1 VNPAYLD
8 YMKVTKY
15 LAVALGLV
23 TILLVVGWLLRNT
36 IIQRISGPMLEQ
48 YNVTVT
54 DVSLDALATSDASI
68 GYLEL
73 EHVNGTTIAIYDL
86 TLPIGTSTNGFKTY
100 TAEKVSIDLPVSKDA
115 DPPDLARILNQLL
128 ALPLQLPQTEI
139 VVAELSV
146 SPYPVIR
153 ELRLELT
160 EGNQQLTALADSISL
175 TANIAR
181 TSDTDHLLNLSF
193 TDSTATI
200 ATQSIR
206 VDIQQADGRITLNG
220 KSTLDLGL
228 WTPII
233 TMLRVEALDVQS
245 GSATLRFDTELPYDK
260 SQIPTL
266 YAVVAP
272 TSPVHL
278 TYAITPSAVAS
289 IIVESAGQFEI
300 STSLADFQWRIRQAE
315 ASLLISYDQ
324 WDEIQVS
331 LTNQSCQSGLACSGD
346 IGVVM
351 ENAVLPFA
359 SIDRLEL
366 TATQEVLIREDG
378 IEVHLDPN
386 ATLEMTGI
394 SEPDLELARL
404 DVRLTSGAVLETA
417 DDGWQL
423 SAQSVDVGIEEYS
436 LFDDLTYSAAVF
448 LDDVSASDS
457 DQQLFVKMGV
467 YASSSQAHWGGQL
480 VALPG
485 FTGGIGRQ
493 GADVAVVLTTAGLHE
508 EASIEVSHNLDS
520 NTGRLSLSNAAVS
533 FDAQKVSNRV
543 SAWSNDWDIS
553 GGTFAIDLQADWQRQ
568 DTEWQLAGHSSI
580 QVTGLAGAYND
591 TAFAGLS
598 TRLEARFDTVTGL
611 VVDPSNIVV
620 DLVEVG
626 LPVEYITADYKLH
639 PNERSV
645 DVENLHMSAFGGVVT
660 ADPFSFHTA
669 SASNTLILRASSID
683 LAEIL
688 SIKEFEAIEISGSI
702 GAELPVTIEGSTVTI
717 VGGTLTGEPPG
728 GIIRYLPGLA
738 ADETDLSAIG
748 LATRALSNFEYETL
762 TSEVDYTADGDLN
775 LQMHLTGRNPDLED
789 SRPVILNLGVENNI
803 PQMLRSLQAARAVE
817 EILEKRLAR

>member
-1 VNPAYLD
+1 
-8 YMKVTKY
+8 MKASKY
-15 LAVALGLV
+15 IAIALGLV
-23 TILLVVGWLLRNT
+23 AILLVVGWFLRNT

-48 YNVTVT
+48 YDVTVT

-68 GYLEL
+68 GYLEF
-73 EHVNGTTIAIYDL
+73 EHVNGSIIAIDDL
-86 TLPIGTSTNGFKTY
+86 KLPIGTSTNGFKTY
-100 TAEKVSIDLPVSKDA
+100 TAEKVSIDLAVSDDA

-139 VVAELSV
+139 IVAELSI

-153 ELRLELT
+153 DLRLKLRED
-160 EGNQQLTALADSISL
+160 GQQLTALVDSISL

-181 TSDTDHLLNLSF
+181 TSDTDHLLDLSF
-193 TDSTATI
+193 TDSPATNVK
-200 ATQSIR
+200 QSIM
-206 VDIQQADGRITLNG
+206 VDIQQADDRITLNG
-220 KSTLDLGL
+220 TSTLDLGL
-228 WTPII
+228 WTPIT
-233 TMLRVEALDVQS
+233 TMLGIEALDVQS
-245 GSATLRFDTELPYDK
+245 GSATLRFDTELPYDT
-260 SQIPTL
+260 SQIPAL
-266 YAVVAP
+266 YADVALTTP
-272 TSPVHL
+272 AHL
-278 TYAITPSAVAS
+278 TYSITPAAVAS
-289 IIVESAGQFEI
+289 VIVESAGQFEI

-315 ASLLISYDQ
+315 ASLLVSYEQ

-351 ENAVLPFA
+351 ENAELPFA
-359 SIDRLEL
+359 SLDRLEL
-366 TATQEVLIREDG
+366 SATQEVFIREDG
-378 IEVHLDPN
+378 IEIRVAPN
-386 ATLEMTGI
+386 ATLELTGI
-394 SEPDLELARL
+394 SDPNLEMTRFDARF
-404 DVRLTSGAVLETA
+404 TSAAQIKTG

-423 SAQSVDVGIEEYS
+423 SAQSVDVSIEEFS
-436 LFDDLTYSAAVF
+436 VLDDLTYSAAVF

-457 DQQLFVKMGV
+457 GQQLFVKMGV
-467 YASSSQAHWGGQL
+467 YASSSQANWGGQS

-493 GADVAVVLTTAGLHE
+493 GAEVAVVLTTAGLHE
-508 EASIEVSHNLDS
+508 EASIEVSHNLDDDA
-520 NTGRLSLSNAAVS
+520 GRLSLNNATVS
-533 FDAQKVSNRV
+533 FDTQKVSNRV
-543 SAWSNDWDIS
+543 SPWSYDWDIS
-553 GGTFAIDLQADWQRQ
+553 GGTVTIDVQADWQRQ
-568 DTEWQLAGHSSI
+568 DTEWQLAGQTSVSM
-580 QVTGLAGAYND
+580 TSLAGTYSD

-598 TRLEARFDTVTGL
+598 TGVEARFDTTTGL
-611 VVDPSNIVV
+611 VVDPSSIAV

-626 LPVEYITADYKLH
+626 LPVENIRADYTLY
-639 PNERSV
+639 PNELSV
-645 DVENLHMSAFGGVVT
+645 DVQQLHMSAFGGVVA

-669 SASNTLILRASSID
+669 SASNTLLLRASSID

-702 GAELPVTIEGSTVTI
+702 GAELPVTIEGKTVTI

-775 LQMHLTGRNPDLED
+775 LQMHLTGRNPDLD
-789 SRPVILNLGVENNI
+789 DNRPVILNLGVENNI

-817 EILEKRLAR
+817 EILEKRLAQ